1 MFFGGIRLTNSR
13 LFKRIALQTVQNRSE
28 GYTSNFKQESMIG
41 KTGTAY
47 TVLRPSGKVMIEGSL
62 FDASTRGDYIE
73 KNDKIKV
80 INDEGTSLKVKKL
93 DE

>member
-1 MFFGGIRLTNSR
+1 
-13 LFKRIALQTVQNRSE
+13 
-28 GYTSNFKQESMIG
+28 MIG
-41 KTGTAY
+41 KTGSAY
-47 TVLRPSGKVMIEGSL
+47 TVLRPSGKVLIEGSL
-62 FDASTRGDYIE
+62 FDAYTRGDYIE